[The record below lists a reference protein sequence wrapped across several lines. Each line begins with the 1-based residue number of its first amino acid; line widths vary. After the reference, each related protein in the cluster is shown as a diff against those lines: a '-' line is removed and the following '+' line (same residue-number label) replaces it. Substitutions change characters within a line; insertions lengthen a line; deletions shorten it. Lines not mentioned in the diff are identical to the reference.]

1 MSSSGSAPLRLVDK
15 VELSSG
21 FFLSAPGTLSNNH
34 SVTKL
39 EQDPEGLT
47 IRGFV
52 RVLLAIPRSS

>member
-1 MSSSGSAPLRLVDK
+1 MSSSGSAPWRLVDK
-15 VELSSG
+15 LELSG